1 MVRRL
6 LVMLAGVSGSDARRC
21 LVWAVSWAPGVW
33 FLEEEV
39 DGFGRLKVLLVEL
52 VAAGILAR
60 FGGSAR

>member
-1 MVRRL
+1 MERVVRRL

-39 DGFGRLKVLLVEL
+39 DGFGRLKVY
-52 VAAGILAR
+52 
-60 FGGSAR
+60 

>member
-1 MVRRL
+1 MHGVLDRTVERVVRRL

-39 DGFGRLKVLLVEL
+39 DGFGRLKVY
-52 VAAGILAR
+52 
-60 FGGSAR
+60 

>member
-1 MVRRL
+1 MHGVLERTVERVVRRL

-39 DGFGRLKVLLVEL
+39 DGFGRLKVY
-52 VAAGILAR
+52 
-60 FGGSAR
+60 